1 MEDVLEIEEK
11 TIDEAIQR
19 ACDEFNV
26 PREKLNIEIL
36 SEGSSGLLGILGA
49 RKARIRARILSFDI
63 GMYNSPGEE
72 PKETMQA
79 DEDTTLEAKAFI
91 DGLLSQIGLDFPIEA
106 EENGDYIVLNIQGDG
121 GGLLIGRGG
130 QTLDAIQYLTNKVLN
145 KNGNGGKRI
154 ILDTED
160 YRKKREGNLTALA
173 EKLGEKAKKIR
184 RPVTVNPMNAHD
196 RRIIHMALQNDSDL
210 TTRSRGEGAFR
221 KIIIVP
227 NNGDK
232 TANRG
237 QRSGVR
243 DQN

>member
-11 TIDEAIQR
+11 TIDDAIQR
-19 ACDEFNV
+19 ACNEFNV

-36 SEGSSGLLGILGA
+36 SEGSSGLLGLLGT
-49 RKARIRARILSFDI
+49 RKARIRAKILSIDI
-63 GMYNSPGEE
+63 GMDNSPREE
-72 PKETMQA
+72 PKENMQA
-79 DEDTTLEAKAFI
+79 DEDTSLEAKAFI
-91 DGLLSQIGLDFPIEA
+91 EGLLSRIGLDFPVEA
-106 EENGDYIVLNIQGDG
+106 EKNGDYIVLNIQGDG

-145 KNGNGGKRI
+145 KNGNSRKRI
-154 ILDTED
+154 ILDTEN
-160 YRKKREGNLTALA
+160 YRKKREESLTTLA

-227 NNGDK
+227 SKGGK
-232 TANRG
+232 TKP
-237 QRSGVR
+237 
-243 DQN
+243 